1 MTDLLREG
9 RALVVPAADQLE
21 IRPARATTV
30 HFGWSALASRTMGYL
45 ETIRRVMDGE
55 YENAPQ
61 AEKDAAIRDVIQ
73 VCSIAA
79 AAVTVQPIPL
89 LDTALISPIQ
99 IAMVQA
105 IARVHGYK
113 LDKKSIIEILGTFG
127 ASLVAQNVIM
137 AAAKFIPFA
146 GWVITVSMA
155 YALTYA
161 IGEVS
166 DHYFRNGRGVPQ
178 GELKDMFK
186 RIYEQKKAEKQRANE
201 GNATLKDKLEQL
213 KKAYEAGLLTQEE
226 FDRKKEQLLAGF

>member
-1 MTDLLREG
+1 M
-9 RALVVPAADQLE
+9 
-21 IRPARATTV
+21 
-30 HFGWSALASRTMGYL
+30 SASGYL
-45 ETIRRVMDGE
+45 DTIRKVMDGD
-55 YENAPQ
+55 YEHAPQ
-61 AEKDAAIRDVIQ
+61 AEKDEAVRDLIK

-79 AAVTVQPIPL
+79 AAVTIQPIPL

-105 IARVHGYK
+105 IGRVHGYK
-113 LDKKSIIEILGTFG
+113 LDRKSIVEILGTFG

-137 AAAKFIPFA
+137 AAAKLIPFA
-146 GWVITVSMA
+146 GWLITTSMA

-178 GELKDMFK
+178 HELKDMFK

-201 GNATLKDKLEQL
+201 GNGTLKDKLEQL
-213 KKAYEAGLLTQEE
+213 KKAHESGLLTEEE
-226 FDRKKEQLLAGF
+226 FAKKKEQLLAGF

>member
-1 MTDLLREG
+1 M
-9 RALVVPAADQLE
+9 
-21 IRPARATTV
+21 
-30 HFGWSALASRTMGYL
+30 SYL
-45 ETIRRVMDGE
+45 ETIRKVMDGD

-61 AEKDAAIRDVIQ
+61 AEKDAAVRDLIK
-73 VCSIAA
+73 VCSVAA
-79 AAVTVQPIPL
+79 AAVTIQPIPL

-105 IARVHGYK
+105 IGRVHGYK
-113 LDKKSIIEILGTFG
+113 LDRKSIVEILGTFG

-137 AAAKFIPFA
+137 AAAKLIPFA
-146 GWVITVSMA
+146 GWLITTSMA

-178 GELKDMFK
+178 SELKDMFK
-186 RIYEQKKAEKQRANE
+186 RVYEQKKAEKQRANE

-213 KKAYEAGLLTQEE
+213 KRAHESGLLTQEE
-226 FDRKKEQLLAGF
+226 FAKKKEQLLAGF